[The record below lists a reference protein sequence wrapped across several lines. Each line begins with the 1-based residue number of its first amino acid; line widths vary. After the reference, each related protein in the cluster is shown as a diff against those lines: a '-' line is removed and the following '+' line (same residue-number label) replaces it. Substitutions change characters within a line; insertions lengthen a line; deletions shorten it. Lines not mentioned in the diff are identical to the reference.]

1 VDYQKG
7 REKGTIVDA
16 EIERTEVEQKGCRR
30 LRGVSCRGW
39 GWGVSRDK
47 AKTMG
52 VLLSVLSF
60 RNIYRRF

>member
-7 REKGTIVDA
+7 REKGTIIDA

-39 GWGVSRDK
+39 GISRNK
-47 AKTMG
+47 AKTLG

-60 RNIYRRF
+60 RNIHRRF